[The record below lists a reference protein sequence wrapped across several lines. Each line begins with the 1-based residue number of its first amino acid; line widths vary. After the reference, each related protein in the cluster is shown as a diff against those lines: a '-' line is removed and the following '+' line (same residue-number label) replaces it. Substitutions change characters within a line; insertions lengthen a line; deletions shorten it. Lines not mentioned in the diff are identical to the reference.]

1 MKLNHD
7 CIRDVLK
14 QVENDMHFTE
24 MKQSL
29 SLNIDGYSHDE
40 VTYTLML
47 LVDSGY
53 VVGDIRKYNDGAV
66 NVLYKHLTMK
76 GHELLDN
83 IRDDNV
89 WKSTKEK
96 LNKISSVSIGII
108 NDVASQIISN
118 ILSKQL
124 GL

>member
-24 MKQSL
+24 LKQSL

>member
-14 QVENDMHFTE
+14 HVENDLHFTE

-29 SLNIDGYSHDE
+29 SLSIDGYSHDE

-53 VVGDIRKYNDGAV
+53 IIGDIRKYNDGAV

-89 WKSTKEK
+89 WKTTKEK
-96 LNKISSVSIGII
+96 LSKISSVSIGII
-108 NDVASQIISN
+108 NDVASQVISN

>member
-14 QVENDMHFTE
+14 QVENDMHFKE

>member
-14 QVENDMHFTE
+14 HVENDLHFTE

-29 SLNIDGYSHDE
+29 ALSIDGYSHDE

-53 VVGDIRKYNDGAV
+53 IIGDIRKYNDGAV

-89 WKSTKEK
+89 WKTTKEK
-96 LNKISSVSIGII
+96 LSKISSVSIGII
-108 NDVASQIISN
+108 NDVAAQVISN

>member
-7 CIRDVLK
+7 CIRDILK
-14 QVENDMHFTE
+14 NDMHFTK

-29 SLNIDGYSHDE
+29 SLSIDGYSHDE

-53 VVGDIRKYNDGAV
+53 IIGDIRKYNDGAV

-89 WKSTKEK
+89 WKTTKEK
-96 LNKISSVSIGII
+96 LSKISSVSIGII

-118 ILSKQL
+118 VLSKQL

>member
-108 NDVASQIISN
+108 NEVASQIISN

>member
-14 QVENDMHFTE
+14 HVENDLHFTK

-53 VVGDIRKYNDGAV
+53 IIGDIRKYNDGAV

-89 WKSTKEK
+89 WKTTKEK
-96 LNKISSVSIGII
+96 LSKISSVSIGII
-108 NDVASQIISN
+108 NDVASQVISS